1 MGSWPKGVLKLMLP
15 CKTESNNGGQTHFA
29 FPIATVHAK
38 QSFQQTSQT
47 RKANCLRGE
56 RRGKIAIPL
65 SSNAFEP
72 AAGEG
77 RESEREREGGE
88 LRRPGPPS
96 RSMRRRR
103 RKGSSAE
110 ESAGGGRGHP
120 VVSAL
125 SRCRAPLPSSSRLR
139 RRSRSP
145 ARALL
150 SSRTLAS
157 TGQRHPPPPS
167 RSVRP
172 RPPASSA
179 PQIRRCTSPAAASTC
194 HRRRGQEPD
203 AHP

>member
-1 MGSWPKGVLKLMLP
+1 M
-15 CKTESNNGGQTHFA
+15 HFA
-29 FPIATVHAK
+29 SPVATIHTRHVV
-38 QSFQQTSQT
+38 QQTSQT
-47 RKANCLRGE
+47 REAKCLRGE

-72 AAGEG
+72 AAEEG

-125 SRCRAPLPSSSRLR
+125 PRCRAPLPSSSRLR
-139 RRSRSP
+139 HRFPITGACLAQLPHSHLLLIHRDPRGHGPPPRRPLRS
-145 ARALL
+145 AGA
-150 SSRTLAS
+150 
-157 TGQRHPPPPS
+157 PPPPLP
-167 RSVRP
+167 RPATAGEDKNLMHIHDRDPSVRQAWP
-172 RPPASSA
+172 MKL
-179 PQIRRCTSPAAASTC
+179 QG
-194 HRRRGQEPD
+194 H
-203 AHP
+203 